1 MGQLQELDIER
12 YKIQLAYW
20 EQVKV
25 TSQSDAMRQ
34 KADTMIK
41 IIQESLR
48 GS

>member
-1 MGQLQELDIER
+1 MEAHSVER

-41 IIQESLR
+41 IIQENLR
-48 GS
+48 ESNV